1 MQSVQMGK
9 RIENQAKPRRAVD
22 PPVGHFI
29 LAFDNAQFSD
39 DCGNMWR
46 SLNHF
51 VNVFAAEWACVI
63 GIKLDA
69 VKEVET
75 TGWKPGAADE
85 GARLESIF
93 AVMKMVDYHVYHL
106 RSHTSVCGSAISLV
120 FRKAVL
126 DVEVHN
132 KVYRGAE
139 SRAAINLYQYIQV
152 KGIVRSS

>member
-9 RIENQAKPRRAVD
+9 RIEKQAKPRRVVD
-22 PPVGHFI
+22 PPVGLFI
-29 LAFDNAQFSD
+29 LAFDDAQFSD

-51 VNVFAAEWACVI
+51 VNFFAAAWVI
-63 GIKLDA
+63 RINLDA
-69 VKEVET
+69 MKEVET
-75 TGWKPGAADE
+75 TSWKPGAADE

-106 RSHTSVCGSAISLV
+106 RSHTSVRGSAISLV

-126 DVEVHN
+126 DEIQVEVH
-132 KVYRGAE
+132 
-139 SRAAINLYQYIQV
+139 SRV
-152 KGIVRSS
+152 